1 MRVDH
6 VIWATADL
14 AAAAARMEREHG
26 LVATGGGAHDG
37 MGTHNRIV
45 PLGGG
50 YLELLAVRDA
60 AEAAGSP
67 LGRAV
72 TARLERVG
80 EGLMG
85 WTVAVDDVEAVAHRL
100 GTEVSTISRE
110 GFTARLTGVPEAMA
124 EPCLPFFLERR
135 HAVPDPGAGAA
146 AGGITWL
153 ELSGDPE
160 RLAAWLGASELPV
173 RVVPGPPAL
182 RAVGI
187 GSGQLR

>member
-37 MGTHNRIV
+37 MGTRNRIL

-67 LGRAV
+67 RGAPSPRGSSGSARA
-72 TARLERVG
+72 
-80 EGLMG
+80 
-85 WTVAVDDVEAVAHRL
+85 
-100 GTEVSTISRE
+100 
-110 GFTARLTGVPEAMA
+110 
-124 EPCLPFFLERR
+124 
-135 HAVPDPGAGAA
+135 
-146 AGGITWL
+146 
-153 ELSGDPE
+153 
-160 RLAAWLGASELPV
+160 
-173 RVVPGPPAL
+173 
-182 RAVGI
+182 
-187 GSGQLR
+187 

>member
-6 VIWATADL
+6 VVWATADL
-14 AAAAARMEREHG
+14 DAAAQRMEREHG
-26 LVATGGGAHDG
+26 LAATGGGAHDG

-85 WTVAVDDVEAVAHRL
+85 WAVAVDDVEAVAHRL
-100 GTEVSTISRE
+100 RAGGAAVSRDGVTGPLTRVPRAE
-110 GFTARLTGVPEAMA
+110 G
-124 EPCLPFFLERR
+124 
-135 HAVPDPGAGAA
+135 GAG
-146 AGGITWL
+146 
-153 ELSGDPE
+153 
-160 RLAAWLGASELPV
+160 
-173 RVVPGPPAL
+173 GP
-182 RAVGI
+182 
-187 GSGQLR
+187 

>member
-1 MRVDH
+1 MLADH

-14 AAAAARMEREHG
+14 DAAAQRMEREHG
-26 LVATGGGAHDG
+26 LAATGGGAHDG

-85 WTVAVDDVEAVAHRL
+85 WAVAVDDVEAVAHPLRA
-100 GTEVSTISRE
+100 G
-110 GFTARLTGVPEAMA
+110 
-124 EPCLPFFLERR
+124 
-135 HAVPDPGAGAA
+135 GAGVSRQ
-146 AGGITWL
+146 W
-153 ELSGDPE
+153 
-160 RLAAWLGASELPV
+160 
-173 RVVPGPPAL
+173 VPAPPA
-182 RAVGI
+182 RGAPGGGGAGPAV
-187 GSGQLR
+187 